1 MNYQQ
6 ILARHLESRGEF
18 NIKPGLGPARRL
30 WKILGFPASGLNFIH
45 IAGTNGKGSVAAML
59 TSVLMRAGYKVGTYT
74 SPHLV
79 DVRERIMLNG
89 KPISKKETQDGLS
102 RLTDVESQACNRRL
116 TYFETLTL
124 LSLMYFNRKKPE
136 FVVWETGLG
145 GRWDTTNIIPRPVI
159 TIITNIALDH
169 TRILGRTLIGIAGE
183 KAGIIK
189 RGVPV
194 ITGETRP
201 GPLNVIASVAR
212 RRNAGLYKAS
222 DCPDCSIMYYP
233 KVLPGAHQEKNA
245 GIVQTAVNVLR
256 SSGFRIP
263 ERYLKEGIEKARI
276 TGRCQ
281 LIEKTISADND
292 KRIRIVLD
300 VAHNPAGIRALR
312 GLLQSGKFLY
322 NKLLVVIGMMKDKDH
337 KKIAS
342 VIGEIADHSYITRSH
357 VSRAKDPM
365 VIAKVWPNHRWTIVN
380 NVQEAIRKALIE
392 AEPQDIVCITGS
404 HYVVGEAI
412 PELGVKVRLD

>member
-1 MNYQQ
+1 MTYQQ

-30 WKILGFPASGLNFIH
+30 WRTLDSPASELNFIH

-59 TSVLMRAGYKVGTYT
+59 TSVLVRAGYKVGTYT

-89 KPISKKETQDGLS
+89 KPISKKEVQDLLL
-102 RLTDVESQACNRRL
+102 RLTDVESQTGRRRL
-116 TYFETLTL
+116 TYFEILTL
-124 LSLMYFNRKKPE
+124 LSLMYFNKKRPE
-136 FVVWETGLG
+136 FVIWETGLG

-169 TRILGRTLIGIAGE
+169 TKILGCTLTEIARE

-194 ITGETRP
+194 VTGETRP

-212 RRNAGLYKAS
+212 LRNAKLYRVNK
-222 DCPDCSIMYYP
+222 YP
-233 KVLPGAHQEKNA
+233 LKYQPHALQGAHQEENA
-245 GIVQTAVNVLR
+245 RIAQTAINVLR

-263 ERYLKEGIEKARI
+263 ERYLQEGIGKARI
-276 TGRCQ
+276 TGRGQ
-281 LIEKTISADND
+281 LIEKTVHINRRGV
-292 KRIRIVLD
+292 KRIRIILD
-300 VAHNPAGIRALR
+300 VAHNPAGVRALR

-337 KKIAS
+337 KEIAL
-342 VIGEIADHSYITRSH
+342 VLGEIAAHSYLTRAQ
-357 VSRAKDPM
+357 VSRAENPE
-365 VIAKVWPNHRWTIVN
+365 VIANVWPNHRFTIVDS
-380 NVQEAIRKALIE
+380 VQEAIRKALIKAQQE
-392 AEPQDIVCITGS
+392 DIVCVTGS

-412 PELGVKVRLD
+412 SELGARVCLG